1 MTTFKIPKIPK
12 FKRRSTKNAKSL
24 KTYLDLNVY
33 DDGSTSLIELKH
45 VYHTHLQQKADLLYL
60 QKHGPFNKTN
70 SDEQNF
76 CLVIFN
82 THITHL
88 CYYIQSLEFPSRQ
101 LFITFK
107 QLREELINFYDPHK
121 TNTLLQFKLIK
132 QNDRF
137 PYKARSTS
145 QLNTTYFH
153 DYF

>member
-12 FKRRSTKNAKSL
+12 IKRSTKSAQSL
-24 KTYLDLNVY
+24 KAYLDLNVY

-45 VYHTHLQQKADLLYL
+45 VYHTHLQQKTDLLYL
-60 QKHGPFNKTN
+60 QKHGPFNKDN

-153 DYF
+153 DYY